1 MYQKN
6 LNQQIISLNIMR
18 KTQIAVIGYNE
29 DWCTGV
35 AKNIAYETEKEIA
48 NSGSVLIYGQFGGVM
63 EAGCKGTKDNQG
75 LAIGIFPQDYM
86 KQFDEGLAKLDPK
99 FQKDKA
105 NLSVNNSTFLK
116 RISTDACVTSYT
128 QTGMFGHLLS
138 AEDQEKFVTASFV
151 KLMMEEKNK
160 LIKQK

>member
-1 MYQKN
+1 M
-6 LNQQIISLNIMR
+6 LPIVILSIFSISQVYAQSASNNTLR
-18 KTQIAVIGYNE
+18 TCV
-29 DWCTGV
+29 DV
-35 AKNIAYETEKEIA
+35 
-48 NSGSVLIYGQFGGVM
+48 
-63 EAGCKGTKDNQG
+63 
-75 LAIGIFPQDYM
+75 YM
-86 KQFDEGLAKLDPK
+86 NQFDEGLAKLDPK

-105 NLSVNNSTFLK
+105 NQSLNNSTFLK

-138 AEDQEKFVTASFV
+138 AEDQEKFITASFG